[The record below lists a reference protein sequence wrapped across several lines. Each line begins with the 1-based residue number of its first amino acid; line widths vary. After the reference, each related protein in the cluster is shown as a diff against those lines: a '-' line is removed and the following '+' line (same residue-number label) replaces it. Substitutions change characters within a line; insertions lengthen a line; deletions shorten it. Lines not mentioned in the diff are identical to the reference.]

1 MRWKKPENRSLKPT
15 LTGLKSPHIINLIPY
30 LRNKMKKP
38 THRIFFAIELN
49 QTIKT
54 RLLGFQ
60 DRLLTI
66 DANPIKAENFHITLC
81 FLGNV
86 SEPKI
91 ESILDGLNPPSMTP
105 FKVSIHHPLYFS
117 NSKIMGLAV
126 DDGKKQLAR
135 LKSHIENQL
144 QAITHFDLEK
154 REYKPHVSLFRKVE
168 QLPENLPVFQQDFSV
183 DSFCLMAS
191 VPTKKSVRYEV
202 IEEWRLGKNQSVKES
217 LIGS

>member
-1 MRWKKPENRSLKPT
+1 
-15 LTGLKSPHIINLIPY
+15 
-30 LRNKMKKP
+30 MKKP

-49 QTIKT
+49 QAVKT
-54 RLLGFQ
+54 KLLGFQ

-91 ESILDGLNPPSMTP
+91 ESILDGLNAPSMAS
-105 FKVSIHHPLYFS
+105 FKVSIRHPLYFS
-117 NSKIMGLAV
+117 SSKIMGLSV
-126 DDGKKQLAR
+126 DYGKNQLTQ

-144 QAITHFDLEK
+144 QTIAHFDLEK
-154 REYKPHVSLFRKVE
+154 QPYKPHVSLFRKVE
-168 QLPENLPVFQQDFSV
+168 QLPEHLPVFGQDFPI

-202 IEEWRLGKNQSVKES
+202 IEEWRLSKNQSIKES
-217 LIGS
+217 LLGSEF